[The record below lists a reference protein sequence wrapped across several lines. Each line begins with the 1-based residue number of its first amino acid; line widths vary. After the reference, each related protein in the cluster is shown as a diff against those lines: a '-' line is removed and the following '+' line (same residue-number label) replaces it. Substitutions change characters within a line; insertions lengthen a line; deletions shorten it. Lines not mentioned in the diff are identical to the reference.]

1 MPFGKYQDVELTR
14 VPRPYLRWLRR
25 QDWVGEWLVKAIEE
39 TLGGGPTGRPG
50 TTAGDGGEYGAGDP
64 RPSPTFWVRPSGN
77 VGQEVLDQ
85 DGRVIAWTTDDW
97 VARVICRLLNEHEG
111 LLTGTAGPP

>member
-1 MPFGKYQDVELTR
+1 MPFGKYYDLELTR

-25 QDWVGEWLVKAIEE
+25 QDWVGAWLVQAIDKI
-39 TLGGGPTGRPG
+39 LGGGPG
-50 TTAGDGGEYGAGDP
+50 GDGGEQGAGDP
-64 RPSPTFWVRPSGN
+64 QPVATFWVRQSGN

-97 VARVICRLLNEHEG
+97 VARVICRLLNENEG
-111 LLTGTAGPP
+111 LLGGSGGEA

>member
-1 MPFGKYQDVELTR
+1 MRMPFGKYQDLELTR

-25 QDWVGEWLVKAIEE
+25 QGWVGEWLVKAIDDI
-39 TLGGGPTGRPG
+39 LGDGPGA
-50 TTAGDGGEYGAGDP
+50 TAGDGGKEGAGDP
-64 RPSPTFWVRPSGN
+64 QPLATFWVRPSGHI
-77 VGQEVLDQ
+77 GQGVLDQ

-111 LLTGTAGPP
+111 LLGGKAGEA